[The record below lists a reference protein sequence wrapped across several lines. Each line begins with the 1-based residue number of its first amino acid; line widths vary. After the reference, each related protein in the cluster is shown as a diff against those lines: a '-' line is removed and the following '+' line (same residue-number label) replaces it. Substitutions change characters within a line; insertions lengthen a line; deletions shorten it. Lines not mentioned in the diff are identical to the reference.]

1 MCIWRVKGWTSKPI
15 STSLLAKTND
25 EPTQDNSVDTD
36 IETSLVSFS
45 PLSFFVG
52 AEGKKGLFYLSF
64 LLLLRRRQE
73 KKKKRETRVRSLIT
87 SSFSSLPFHYLRLSV
102 CTLPP
107 GKKNK
112 NRLCSKTFGID
123 EMIEMGKNAQR
134 GIRPFMK
141 SSLTRECNGSHSE
154 ENYEWEE
161 NWTL

>member
-1 MCIWRVKGWTSKPI
+1 MYIWRVKGWTSKPT
-15 STSLLAKTND
+15 SPSLLAATND
-25 EPTQDNSVDTD
+25 EPTQDNSVDKD

-52 AEGKKGLFYLSF
+52 AEGKKGLFLSF
-64 LLLLRRRQE
+64 FSPSSASASR
-73 KKKKRETRVRSLIT
+73 KKKKRETWVRSLIT

-112 NRLCSKTFGID
+112 NRLCSKTCGIVK
-123 EMIEMGKNAQR
+123 MTEMGKNAQR

-141 SSLTRECNGSHSE
+141 SSLTRECNWFHSRKK
-154 ENYEWEE
+154 YEWEE
-161 NWTL
+161 N